1 MNDRLMEFA
10 TDYYDLK
17 SFPAGEAKR
26 ALERALTKKGSKHTS
41 GESSRADEG
50 REKKKRKKDRK

>member
-1 MNDRLMEFA
+1 MEFA

-17 SFPAGEAKR
+17 TFPAGEAKR